1 VTKNRMPPAAAAELA
16 TPANN
21 PTLKNHT
28 QNEYQRSSLI
38 DPLDKIVLQT
48 ELDNLSD
55 KLGVDEL
62 GVIINLA
69 DCLSCS
75 ECPTFSR

>member
-1 VTKNRMPPAAAAELA
+1 MPPAAAAELA

-38 DPLDKIVLQT
+38 DPLDKNVLQT

-55 KLGVDEL
+55 KLE
-62 GVIINLA
+62 
-69 DCLSCS
+69 
-75 ECPTFSR
+75 